1 MRSFWDHMPV
11 FYLTDCLSA
20 CPLLQALLQ
29 VKKRLGDDAAVV
41 HSQAVRPQD
50 PVPFP
55 GKHGVREIC
64 TLYPGRH
71 MDLPFFMVQAKL
83 QKFFGYCKLSGP
95 GFMNAAF
102 TLGAGSFASSVTL
115 GAAYGYDMLWI
126 PLYSFALGLFM
137 LALATRFV
145 TASEISVIK
154 AQDKFHGKFF
164 GSFATGLVACFVASI
179 VYNFGQYALG
189 ADAVTALFS
198 VVNINVP
205 KNISWILL
213 VAISVPLSLMY
224 GSGDNPKGVK
234 IVENAMKILIGIMLV
249 VFGAVLCV
257 TGVDFKAMIK
267 GLLIPTLPSGIDGIV
282 MLIASLTAT
291 IGVMDWVLFNNGM
304 ESRGYSE
311 NHETLGRFDAVFGGL
326 IPVTLVLSFVSIAF
340 AEAFA
345 GQEGIPTDSTALCNA
360 LVSVIPSIW
369 IQLGFYIGIIALV
382 CSSMIGLSVTCATSF
397 YQSTNVKKDTKAWYH
412 PFIVLAPQIGFLGA
426 FFGKPVM
433 VVVFIAAMQSLFNWI
448 SGNSWYLLGN
458 DPRYLGKKV
467 IQSRFFNAGILACI
481 SVLNIVFITFIMSK
495 MGVWPA

>member
-1 MRSFWDHMPV
+1 MSSETNVNEINPRK
-11 FYLTDCLSA
+11 TEA
-20 CPLLQALLQ
+20 ALKEKAFL
-29 VKKRLGDDAAVV
+29 KELNSKPAG
-41 HSQAVRPQD
+41 
-50 PVPFP
+50 
-55 GKHGVREIC
+55 
-64 TLYPGRH
+64 
-71 MDLPFFMVQAKL
+71 
-83 QKFFGYCKLSGP
+83 QKFLGYCKLSGP

-126 PLYSFALGLFM
+126 PLYSFAFGLFM
-137 LALATRFV
+137 LALTTRFV
-145 TASEISVIK
+145 TASEIPVIK

-189 ADAVTALFS
+189 ADAVTSLFS

-205 KNISWILL
+205 KSVSWLFL

-234 IVENAMKILIGIMLV
+234 MVENAMKIMIGIMLV
-249 VFGAVLCV
+249 VFGAVICV
-257 TGVDFKAMIK
+257 TGIDVPAMVK
-267 GLLIPTLPSGIDGIV
+267 GLLVPKLPSGIDGIV

-304 ESRGYSE
+304 QSRGYSE
-311 NHETLGRFDAVFGGL
+311 EHETLGRFDSVFGGL
-326 IPVTLVLSFVSIAF
+326 IPVTLILSFVSIAF
-340 AEAFA
+340 AEAFS
-345 GQEGIPTDSTALCNA
+345 GKEGIPTTSGELCEA
-360 LVSVIPSIW
+360 LVGVIPSVW

-397 YQSTNVKKDTKAWYH
+397 YQSTKVKRDPKAWYH

-433 VVVFIAAMQSLFNWI
+433 IVVTVAAMQSIFNWV

-467 IQSRFFNAGILACI
+467 IQSRFFNIGILGCI
-481 SVLNIVFITFIMSK
+481 SILNIVFITFIMSK
-495 MGVWPA
+495 LGAWPA

>member
-1 MRSFWDHMPV
+1 MNGTEVNPRYSE
-11 FYLTDCLSA
+11 SA
-20 CPLLQALLQ
+20 LKEKAFLQELN
-29 VKKRLGDDAAVV
+29 KK
-41 HSQAVRPQD
+41 P
-50 PVPFP
+50 P
-55 GKHGVREIC
+55 
-64 TLYPGRH
+64 
-71 MDLPFFMVQAKL
+71 L

-145 TASEISVIK
+145 TASELSVIK

-213 VAISVPLSLMY
+213 VAVSVPLSLMY

-257 TGVDFKAMIK
+257 TGVDFKAMTK

-311 NHETLGRFDAVFGGL
+311 NHETLGHFDAVFGGL
-326 IPVTLVLSFVSIAF
+326 VPVTLVLSFVSIAF

-360 LVSVIPSIW
+360 LVAVIPSIW

-495 MGVWPA
+495 IGVWPA

>member
-1 MRSFWDHMPV
+1 MNGTEVNPRYSENALKEKAF
-11 FYLTDCLSA
+11 
-20 CPLLQALLQ
+20 LQELN
-29 VKKRLGDDAAVV
+29 KK
-41 HSQAVRPQD
+41 P
-50 PVPFP
+50 P
-55 GKHGVREIC
+55 
-64 TLYPGRH
+64 
-71 MDLPFFMVQAKL
+71 L

-345 GQEGIPTDSTALCNA
+345 GQEGIPHRLHSALQCPGFRN
-360 LVSVIPSIW
+360 SVHLDPAG
-369 IQLGFYIGIIALV
+369 LLHRYHRPCVLFHDRPECYLRHLL
-382 CSSMIGLSVTCATSF
+382 LSVYKCKEGHQGLVPSVHRPG
-397 YQSTNVKKDTKAWYH
+397 SPDRLLRRILWKACDGGRIH
-412 PFIVLAPQIGFLGA
+412 RRHAVLI
-426 FFGKPVM
+426 
-433 VVVFIAAMQSLFNWI
+433 
-448 SGNSWYLLGN
+448 
-458 DPRYLGKKV
+458 
-467 IQSRFFNAGILACI
+467 
-481 SVLNIVFITFIMSK
+481 
-495 MGVWPA
+495 

>member
-1 MRSFWDHMPV
+1 MNGTEVNPRYSENALKEKAF
-11 FYLTDCLSA
+11 
-20 CPLLQALLQ
+20 LQELN
-29 VKKRLGDDAAVV
+29 KK
-41 HSQAVRPQD
+41 P
-50 PVPFP
+50 P
-55 GKHGVREIC
+55 
-64 TLYPGRH
+64 
-71 MDLPFFMVQAKL
+71 L

-282 MLIASLTAT
+282 MLLLYGALMWYTIHTTKRPEATAPDAGAKPGMAGWLMAAMIVGGLAGLIFGGEMFLRSATEIARRLGISESVIAITLVAGGTSLPELASSLVSLFKGKADMALGNVIGSNIANILLILGLSAT
-291 IGVMDWVLFNNGM
+291 IHPLSMDGITVWDLLMV
-304 ESRGYSE
+304 
-311 NHETLGRFDAVFGGL
+311 
-326 IPVTLVLSFVSIAF
+326 VLSSVLLFLAAF
-340 AEAFA
+340 TFKRRAIDRW
-345 GQEGIPTDSTALCNA
+345 EGAIFLAIYVA
-360 LVSVIPSIW
+360 
-369 IQLGFYIGIIALV
+369 YIG
-382 CSSMIGLSVTCATSF
+382 
-397 YQSTNVKKDTKAWYH
+397 
-412 PFIVLAPQIGFLGA
+412 
-426 FFGKPVM
+426 
-433 VVVFIAAMQSLFNWI
+433 
-448 SGNSWYLLGN
+448 YLI
-458 DPRYLGKKV
+458 R
-467 IQSRFFNAGILACI
+467 
-481 SVLNIVFITFIMSK
+481 
-495 MGVWPA
+495 